1 MTPGASPLPAFS
13 FLSARVSATL
23 APMAKSLLRR
33 IERAAD
39 PTSNERR
46 YYRGD
51 DLESAVV
58 EHLKELLNTRRGA
71 SLSAPDYGI
80 DDVAELARDFPDSLA
95 DMQRAIKNTLLKYE
109 PRLKNVQV
117 RAVKPDTEGADLVAH
132 FEVTAQLIDQN
143 GERQPF
149 RFRTS
154 MDEDG
159 VEIE

>member
-1 MTPGASPLPAFS
+1 
-13 FLSARVSATL
+13 
-23 APMAKSLLRR
+23 MAKSLLRR

-51 DLESAVV
+51 DLESAVF
-58 EHLKELLNTRRGA
+58 EHLRELLNTRRGA
-71 SLSAPDYGI
+71 SLSAPGYGI
-80 DDVAELARDFPDSLA
+80 DDVAELARDYPDSLA
-95 DMQRAIKNTLLKYE
+95 DMPRAIKNTLLKYE

-117 RAVKPDTEGADLVAH
+117 RAVKPEQEGTHLMAH
-132 FEVTAQLIDQN
+132 FEITAQLIDQN

-154 MDEDG
+154 MDTEG
-159 VEIE
+159 VQVE